1 MHFTNH
7 CRLLLM
13 CLSNRVITPLNR
25 STFTLVPSHPIT
37 FNWQLG
43 NSLITFFLDSAIV
56 LEVPLIGRGKCCHSM
71 VQKLGYNVL
80 FFDMSIFH

>member
-1 MHFTNH
+1 
-7 CRLLLM
+7 M

-37 FNWQLG
+37 FKSLG
-43 NSLITFFLDSAIV
+43 NSFITLFIDSAIV
-56 LEVPLIGRGKCCHSM
+56 LEVPLIGRGKCCHSI

-80 FFDMSIFH
+80 VF